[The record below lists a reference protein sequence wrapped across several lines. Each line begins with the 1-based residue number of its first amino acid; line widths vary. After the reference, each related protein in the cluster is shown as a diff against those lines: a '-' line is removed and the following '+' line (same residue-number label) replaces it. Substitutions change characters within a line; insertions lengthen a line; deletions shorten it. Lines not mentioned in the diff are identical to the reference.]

1 MITLSL
7 LAQEK
12 KGLGL
17 DEEEQNCLESL
28 QHWLSKLQRDSSTDD
43 EEMLDEGSRAYLHSF
58 RDNFTRYSLFQVSC
72 LLGLASLSA
81 WHSTCWRFMD
91 LPAISMYL
99 PILCRI

>member
-1 MITLSL
+1 MQNTFPSAFCFTSGLDCHENISN

-17 DEEEQNCLESL
+17 NEEEQNCLESL

-58 RDNFTRYSLFQVSC
+58 RDNFTRYSLFQVYYF
-72 LLGLASLSA
+72 LKLASLTA
-81 WHSTCWRFMD
+81 WHGT
-91 LPAISMYL
+91 
-99 PILCRI
+99 